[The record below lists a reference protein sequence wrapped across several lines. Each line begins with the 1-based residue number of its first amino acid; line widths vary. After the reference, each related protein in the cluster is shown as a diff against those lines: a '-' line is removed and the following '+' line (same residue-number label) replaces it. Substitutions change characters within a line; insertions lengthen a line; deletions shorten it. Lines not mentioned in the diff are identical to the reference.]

1 MTRLEQKTAV
11 ITGASSGIGKGIA
24 LAFAREGAHVIV
36 NYHRSLDRSEQVVE
50 EIQAAGGK
58 AVAIQ
63 ADVRDS
69 NDIER
74 LVAESREILGHI
86 DVWVNNAG
94 ADILT
99 GQGARLGD
107 QEKLQNLID
116 IDLKGTINCCWAI
129 APIMQSQGQGVIIN
143 MSWDLATHGFTGK
156 NPQMFAAT
164 KAGVLGFSRSFA
176 RSYSPEIRVN
186 VLAPG
191 WIETA
196 FAKEDMNEDY
206 YQARIKEIPAGRF
219 GKPDDVAAAAV
230 FLASDDSSYI
240 TGEMIKINGGL
251 I

>member
-1 MTRLEQKTAV
+1 MTRLQQKTAV
-11 ITGASSGIGKGIA
+11 ITGASSGIGRGIA
-24 LAFAREGAHVIV
+24 LAYAGEGAHVIV
-36 NYHRSLDRSEQVVE
+36 NYNRSRGRSEQVVE
-50 EIQAAGGK
+50 EIRAAGGK
-58 AVAIQ
+58 AAAIG

-74 LVAESREILGHI
+74 LVEESQEILGRI
-86 DVWVNNAG
+86 DIWVNNAG

-99 GQGARLGD
+99 GQGARLDD

-129 APIMQSQGQGVIIN
+129 APIMQSWGKGVIIN
-143 MSWDLATHGFTGK
+143 MSWDLAIHGFTGR

-164 KAGVLGFSRSFA
+164 KAGVLGFSRSLA
-176 RSYSPEIRVN
+176 KSCGPGIRVN

-191 WIETA
+191 WIETT
-196 FAKEDMNEDY
+196 FAEDAMSDDY
-206 YQARIKEIPAGRF
+206 YQARIREIPVGRF
-219 GKPDDVAAAAV
+219 GKPEDVAAAAV